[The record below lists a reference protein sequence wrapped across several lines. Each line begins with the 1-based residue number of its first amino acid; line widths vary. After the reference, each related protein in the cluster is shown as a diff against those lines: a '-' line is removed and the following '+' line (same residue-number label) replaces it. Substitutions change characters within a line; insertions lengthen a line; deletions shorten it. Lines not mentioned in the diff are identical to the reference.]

1 MTWGPQLWAP
11 SSLPGGGWPGLTLA
25 QTDRRNLSS
34 ENRNSELACLF
45 AFEKFQPG
53 SAESWRREG
62 ICLAG
67 VGRSH
72 AHEHGET
79 EVESRY
85 LSQVWRLG
93 RMFVTGL
100 LGDTARTTPHWA
112 TKSQDRPGGPAE
124 SQRQQLPVLGNQGTM
139 SKS

>member
-1 MTWGPQLWAP
+1 M
-11 SSLPGGGWPGLTLA
+11 TLA

-85 LSQVWRLG
+85 LSQVWKLG
-93 RMFVTGL
+93 RMFATGL
-100 LGDTARTTPHWA
+100 LGNTARTTPQWV
-112 TKSQDRPGGPAE
+112 TDSQARPGSPTE
-124 SQRQQLPVLGNQGTM
+124 SQRRQLPYLVLGDRLRLRDGPRRLGQLQ
-139 SKS
+139 